1 MARTTLYPAP
11 RVFPTYRLN
20 RVAKTC
26 TMTSDVGNADVRGV
40 RGSAMD
46 KFLWEDNTCGAKER
60 TRSRRGM
67 QTERTVLVHGDVST
81 MSGIRG
87 CVP

>member
-26 TMTSDVGNADVRGV
+26 TMTSDIGNADVRGV

-46 KFLWEDNTCGAKER
+46 KFLWEDNKYMRSKGANKKHTGYADGTDGTC
-60 TRSRRGM
+60 TW
-67 QTERTVLVHGDVST
+67 
-81 MSGIRG
+81 
-87 CVP
+87 